1 MLQRAPVRPTQLLCI
16 YFSITAV
23 TWRFISSTRLQLVA
37 HHRSQQC
44 SVDLLYHNGALHAL
58 PTWEASWILSLK
70 NRINSSFK
78 RFKRFGY
85 IKINCIMTINDLNG
99 RSDYELFKNVC
110 STSHSLHHRLPPYRT
125 SDLRARGHPFQ
136 LSECATDLHKR
147 SSIVRSLYEYV

>member
-1 MLQRAPVRPTQLLCI
+1 
-16 YFSITAV
+16 
-23 TWRFISSTRLQLVA
+23 
-37 HHRSQQC
+37 
-44 SVDLLYHNGALHAL
+44 
-58 PTWEASWILSLK
+58 
-70 NRINSSFK
+70 
-78 RFKRFGY
+78 
-85 IKINCIMTINDLNG
+85 MTINDLNG